1 MSYKINT
8 SKICRM
14 DLEKIDKNYK
24 YDMSRISDAQWKS
37 LAISIIISNE
47 KTSELQEQITAIQT
61 AFLRVKFSEG
71 KTNNSAIANVN
82 IKYVGKNDEIKEIT
96 KQFDVDGIIGED
108 NEFIDEIWSEM
119 VYSALNFPY
128 QNSCSE
134 SLKSGQD

>member
-37 LAISIIISNE
+37 LAISIIIRNE
-47 KTSELQEQITAIQT
+47 DSLEDEIAAIQT
-61 AFLRVKFSEG
+61 AFLKVKFSEG

-108 NEFIDEIWSEM
+108 NEFIDEMWSEM

-128 QNSCSE
+128 KNSCSD
-134 SLKSGQD
+134 SLKSSQD